1 MHGKKTCQLL
11 GGKPQE
17 EGDRGLRVLTQLPWC
32 PGSTCPIGVWHCQQ
46 MPRGKAMRNLLHHQ
60 VSPRLDTSTSSTP
73 QCLFWMRMK
82 MKGEVVSHIYM
93 SASCFIS
100 SYVHIKLTQA
110 ANGDLKHLLAPWVYS
125 PQQPVTY
132 KWWPESLREGSCLF
146 IPTYAKLLTTQAQ
159 AGFPSAWG
167 TCWVWA
173 ELELLIYTHLSAQ
186 PGCNRL
192 RVQLSHGDI
201 SPQGNQRRGHELMK

>member
-1 MHGKKTCQLL
+1 
-11 GGKPQE
+11 
-17 EGDRGLRVLTQLPWC
+17 
-32 PGSTCPIGVWHCQQ
+32 
-46 MPRGKAMRNLLHHQ
+46 
-60 VSPRLDTSTSSTP
+60 
-73 QCLFWMRMK
+73 

-125 PQQPVTY
+125 FTVTY

-146 IPTYAKLLTTQAQ
+146 IPMYAKLLTTQAQ

-167 TCWVWA
+167 TC
-173 ELELLIYTHLSAQ
+173 
-186 PGCNRL
+186 
-192 RVQLSHGDI
+192 
-201 SPQGNQRRGHELMK
+201 